1 MGNRAPVLPLWYDE
15 KRPSSTQRTLCL
27 AYKPS
32 KQTRFKVSGKPIPLR
47 CQHKGSV
54 HYTGWND
61 SKQVVFGSNFA
72 GSEKTAILRWSANSQ
87 VRAEVDGPLVA
98 FIYNAHKSGADSA
111 DLRRAKFTGS
121 HPSRKWTRA
130 WIRFMIEEAES
141 QAFIVGKK
149 FVPALRKVDHEAFRL
164 ALCRDL
170 LGLDSPVQH
179 PDGPQ
184 RNWPTSPPKRRRFD
198 PKVSLNSR
206 TTGRHPIVDQ
216 KASGNNPK
224 GRHACKLCYHL
235 DGVEHRTRYFCANED
250 CLISLC
256 LDKGHWNMWH
266 SDCNIPEKPRK
277 N

>member
-98 FIYNAHKSGADSA
+98 FIYNAHKSGADS
-111 DLRRAKFTGS
+111 
-121 HPSRKWTRA
+121 
-130 WIRFMIEEAES
+130 
-141 QAFIVGKK
+141 GKA
-149 FVPALRKVDHEAFRL
+149 V
-164 ALCRDL
+164 
-170 LGLDSPVQH
+170 
-179 PDGPQ
+179 
-184 RNWPTSPPKRRRFD
+184 T
-198 PKVSLNSR
+198 
-206 TTGRHPIVDQ
+206 
-216 KASGNNPK
+216 
-224 GRHACKLCYHL
+224 
-235 DGVEHRTRYFCANED
+235 
-250 CLISLC
+250 
-256 LDKGHWNMWH
+256 
-266 SDCNIPEKPRK
+266 
-277 N
+277 